1 MTPAGA
7 GGAVV
12 ETRGLVKRYGPL
24 AALDGVDLRLEAG
37 ETVALLG
44 ANGAGKST
52 LLRLLATLTRP
63 SAGTLRLFGRPVESA
78 TAGLLRRR
86 LGFLSHH
93 TFLYDH
99 LTGRE
104 NLLFYARLYGLP
116 DPAEAA
122 RAALLQARLA
132 ERQDDRV
139 ATYSRGMQ
147 QRLALARVFLHAPEI
162 LLLDEPTTGLD
173 RESAARLEERL
184 RSERGAGRACL
195 LATHDAPLAGRLA
208 TRVVALRS
216 GRVVL
221 DAAASEVDPERLDA
235 TLAPADRASAAGR
248 A

>member
-24 AALDGVDLRLEAG
+24 AALDGVDLRLEPG

-63 SAGTLRLFGRPVESA
+63 SAGTLRLFGRPVEST
-78 TAGLLRRR
+78 TASLLRRR

-93 TFLYDH
+93 TFLYEH
-99 LTGRE
+99 LTGLE
-104 NLLFYARLYGLP
+104 NLVFYARLYGLP
-116 DPAEAA
+116 DPAGAA

-147 QRLALARVFLHAPEI
+147 QRLALARVFLHDPEI

-173 RESAARLEERL
+173 RESSARLEERL

-208 TRVVALRS
+208 TRVVVLRS

-221 DAAASEVDPERLDA
+221 DVPASEVDPERLDA
-235 TLAPADRASAAGR
+235 TLAPADRAPAAGR